1 MTWWGIPPVR
11 TTLRKMPVGGAVS
24 LEGEDSSIRE
34 SASELMVS
42 VWVEERSRV
51 VVVGGP

>member
-1 MTWWGIPPVR
+1 MR

-24 LEGEDSSIRE
+24 LEGEDSSRE